1 MSMEDNTLNSSNS
14 EDGIIKRVARKLG
27 EAAKSPKRMVLHIIA
42 RGEQWIIKR
51 EGALKAYRICATKDE
66 AIENAKDLLQKGSAE
81 SIIIHFQDGTVAK
94 RI

>member
-1 MSMEDNTLNSSNS
+1 
-14 EDGIIKRVARKLG
+14 
-27 EAAKSPKRMVLHIIA
+27 MVLHIIA

-81 SIIIHFQDGTVAK
+81 SIIIHFQDGTVAR

>member
-1 MSMEDNTLNSSNS
+1 MEDNTLHPENAS

-27 EAAKSPKRMVLHIIA
+27 QAAKSPKKTVLHIIA

-66 AIENAKDLLQKGSAE
+66 AIKDAKDLLQKGAAE
-81 SIIIHFQDGTVAK
+81 SIVIHFQDGTVAR